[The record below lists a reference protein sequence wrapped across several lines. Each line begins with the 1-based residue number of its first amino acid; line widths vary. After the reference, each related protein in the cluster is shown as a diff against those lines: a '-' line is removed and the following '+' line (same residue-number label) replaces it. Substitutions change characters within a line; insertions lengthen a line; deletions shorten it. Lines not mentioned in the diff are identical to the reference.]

1 MAVTV
6 VRAESF
12 DGTLVTDMTDAT
24 NTLHALLDA
33 YLRCPVEA
41 ARTELEQAL
50 RSYQTEWIR
59 ARAGVDA
66 PPPPAAAPAA
76 PAAKPVVAK
85 PRFPIASADLD
96 VLKRLADGW
105 PGTTADVARWAW
117 FENRE
122 LVTLDPNP
130 AGEGPEVLRLT
141 PLGWAAIGRMPAD

>member
-1 MAVTV
+1 
-6 VRAESF
+6 
-12 DGTLVTDMTDAT
+12 MTDAT

-50 RSYQTEWIR
+50 RGYQTDWIR

-66 PPPPAAAPAA
+66 PALPATKPA
-76 PAAKPVVAK
+76 PAAKPAVPK
-85 PRFPIASADLD
+85 PRFPIASADLG

-105 PGTTADVARWAW
+105 PGTTAEVTRWAW

-122 LVTLDPNP
+122 LVVLDPNP
-130 AGEGPEVLRLT
+130 AGAGPEVLRLA
-141 PLGWAAIGRMPAD
+141 PLGWAAIGRLPPD

>member
-1 MAVTV
+1 
-6 VRAESF
+6 
-12 DGTLVTDMTDAT
+12 MTDAT

-50 RSYQTEWIR
+50 RGYQTDWIR
-59 ARAGVDA
+59 ARAGADA
-66 PPPPAAAPAA
+66 PPQPVAATPT
-76 PAAKPVVAK
+76 PAAKPAVAK
-85 PRFPIASADLD
+85 PRFPIAAADLD

-105 PGTTADVARWAW
+105 TGTTADVTRWAW

-141 PLGWAAIGRMPAD
+141 PLGWAAIGRMPAG